1 MIVAILQHFVK
12 PGMVEVAEGRINANG
27 DRMANM
33 AGFLFRHVLVAFK
46 DPHKIVT
53 LTAWESL
60 EHYEDSLRQQRGAS
74 PAVGV
79 GFVEDSPYVRL
90 DTELFT
96 VQGSGTI
103 PST

>member
-12 PGMVEVAEGRINANG
+12 PGMVEVAEGSIDANG
-27 DRMANM
+27 DRMAKV

-60 EHYEDSLRQQRGAS
+60 EHYEDWLRQQRGAS
-74 PAVGV
+74 PVGV
-79 GFVEDSPYVRL
+79 DLVEDSPYVRL

-96 VQGSGTI
+96 VRSSGTI